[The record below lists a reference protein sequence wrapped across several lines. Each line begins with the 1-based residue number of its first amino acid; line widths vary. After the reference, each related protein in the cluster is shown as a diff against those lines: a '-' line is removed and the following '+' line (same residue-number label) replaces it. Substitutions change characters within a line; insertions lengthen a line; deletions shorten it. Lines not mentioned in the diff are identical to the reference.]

1 MESNQIKQLEFNSII
16 TEMKIPI
23 EMLNSRLDICGERKT
38 GR

>member
-1 MESNQIKQLEFNSII
+1 MKPNQIKHLEFNSII
-16 TEMKIPI
+16 TEMNIPI